1 MSGLSP
7 RFLRAWLEPW
17 PHGPAATRLALLCF
31 PPCAQPT
38 LSCRAGSGLS
48 LTLPLAWE
56 RGAWFMAASLCPA
69 APPSQARPR
78 PLPGPRTPPGAPL
91 SLLWRKVLRT
101 GLRPSS
107 ALGTARRC
115 LGLLMG

>member
-31 PPCAQPT
+31 PPCAQRI

-56 RGAWFMAASLCPA
+56 RGGLVHGSQFVPGS
-69 APPSQARPR
+69 PS
-78 PLPGPRTPPGAPL
+78 LPGPAKTPP
-91 SLLWRKVLRT
+91 
-101 GLRPSS
+101 RPPYPPGSS
-107 ALGTARRC
+107 TVFAVEEGVENRSPSQLCAGHC
-115 LGLLMG
+115 